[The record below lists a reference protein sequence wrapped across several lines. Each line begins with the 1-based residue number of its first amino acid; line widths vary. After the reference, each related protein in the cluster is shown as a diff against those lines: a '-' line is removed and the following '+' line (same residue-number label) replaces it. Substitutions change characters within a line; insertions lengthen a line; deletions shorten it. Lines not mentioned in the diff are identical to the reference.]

1 MTTVPT
7 DLSAALETLRKV
19 LAGRPDAQDIVAC
32 LRCDGR
38 AEVDF
43 VNGQRQYI
51 GPLRRFVEAGGWHE
65 IDPSKETA

>member
-1 MTTVPT
+1 MPA

-19 LAGRPDAQDIVAC
+19 LAERPDAQDVVVC

-43 VNGQRQYI
+43 TNAHRQYI

-65 IDPSKETA
+65 LDSNVAPEPP